1 MKLFL
6 GLTSG
11 RNCSRVLVGT
21 VSSCAKA
28 PKTDNDDTTTATT
41 TTTTAVAGDELKPFP
56 ILAAEMV
63 KEQVLA
69 GIYSNTNFYIEE
81 DVGNPTEKRA

>member
-21 VSSCAKA
+21 VSSCAKT
-28 PKTDNDDTTTATT
+28 PKTDNDDTTT
-41 TTTTAVAGDELKPFP
+41 TTTTAAVAVDELKPFP

-69 GIYSNTNFYIEE
+69 FTVSLSFI
-81 DVGNPTEKRA
+81 

>member
-21 VSSCAKA
+21 VSSCAKT

-41 TTTTAVAGDELKPFP
+41 TTAAVAVDELKPFP

-69 GIYSNTNFYIEE
+69 GIYSESKFYIEE